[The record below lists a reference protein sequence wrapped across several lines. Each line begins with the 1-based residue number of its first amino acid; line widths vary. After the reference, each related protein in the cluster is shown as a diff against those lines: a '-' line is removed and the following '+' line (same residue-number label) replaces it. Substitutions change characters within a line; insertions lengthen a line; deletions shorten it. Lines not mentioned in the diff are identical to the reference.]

1 MATSSVTGN
10 ALRPLRLPYIVELLR
25 AQPLPAEVMLPKLNR
40 AIRAAGIA
48 EISLRTL
55 QHDLEWLL
63 DNLGKAGIER
73 VVRAE
78 LQPPLPAEFHRYRIF
93 YRLIGAEDLI
103 PITSELVFLS
113 EMEALALV
121 AARAQLATPATP
133 GIKDATAGPLA
144 DALDTLIRRLG
155 LGAKDDRIP
164 DILAVTQAA
173 PEPYDPAHLLAIL
186 RAIRLRDAVE
196 MQYHSLG
203 KPVKTVVAQP
213 IRVALVEG
221 EPYLWAWDSEAKKLK
236 NYKVARVESV
246 TRRNGLSN
254 VPSGLDTE
262 VRGNLSAGFRGV
274 SGPGQRGRVVLRL
287 SATGVPHLRHR
298 KLGRNLDWKD
308 LPDGGARVSFNTSG
322 MEAIR
327 HWLLQCGG
335 EIVVESPAPLET
347 WFAAETERM
356 ALAYRK
362 HAGQTRATA
371 VTAATDP

>member
-1 MATSSVTGN
+1 MATSSAASN
-10 ALRPLRLPYIVELLR
+10 ALRPLRLPRIIDVLR
-25 AQPLPAEVMLPKLNR
+25 SQPLPAEVMLPQLNKALR
-40 AIRAAGIA
+40 TAGIP

-63 DNLGKAGIER
+63 ANLGKAGIER
-73 VVRAE
+73 VARAD
-78 LQPPLPAEFHRYRIF
+78 LNPPPPTEFHRYRIF

-103 PITSELVFLS
+103 SINSELVFLC

-133 GIKDATAGPLA
+133 GVKDVTAGPLA
-144 DALDTLIRRLG
+144 DALDNLIRRLG
-155 LGAKDDRIP
+155 LGAKDNRIP

-173 PEPYDPAHLLAIL
+173 PEPYDPAHLLAVL

-203 KPVKTVVAQP
+203 KPVKTVIAQP

-246 TRRNGLSN
+246 IRCHGLPG
-254 VPSGLDTE
+254 VPSGLDAE

-274 SGPGQRGRVVLRL
+274 AGAGQRGRVVLRL
-287 SATGVPHLRHR
+287 TATAVPHLRHR
-298 KLGRNLDWKD
+298 KLGGSLDWKD
-308 LPDGGARVSFNTSG
+308 LPDGGARVAFNTSG

-335 EIVVESPAPLET
+335 EIVVESPAPLVA

-356 ALAYRK
+356 AAAYRQPAAK
-362 HAGQTRATA
+362 SCTTA
-371 VTAATDP
+371 VTAND

>member
-1 MATSSVTGN
+1 MVKSSAAGN
-10 ALRPLRLPYIVELLR
+10 ALRPLRLPRIVEILR
-25 AQPLPAEVMLPKLNR
+25 TQSLPAEVILPQLNR
-40 AIRAAGIA
+40 ALRTAGIP

-63 DNLGKAGIER
+63 TNLGKAGIER
-73 VVRAE
+73 VVRAD
-78 LQPPLPAEFHRYRIF
+78 LQPPPPTEFHRYRIF

-103 PITSELVFLS
+103 PITSELVFLC

-133 GIKDATAGPLA
+133 GVKDATAGPLA
-144 DALDTLIRRLG
+144 DALDNLIRRLG

-196 MQYHSLG
+196 MEYRSLG
-203 KPVKTVVAQP
+203 KPMKAVTAQP
-213 IRVALVEG
+213 IRVVLVEG
-221 EPYLWAWDSEAKKLK
+221 EPYLWAWDNEAKKLK

-246 TRRNGLSN
+246 TRRDGLPN
-254 VPSGLDTE
+254 VPSGLDAE

-287 SATGVPHLRHR
+287 TAAAVPHLRQR
-298 KLGRNLDWKD
+298 KLGGNLDWKD
-308 LPDGGARVSFNTSG
+308 LPDGGAKVAFNTSG

-335 EIVVESPAPLET
+335 EVVVESPAALVA
-347 WFAAETERM
+347 WFTAETERM
-356 ALAYRK
+356 AAAYRQP
-362 HAGQTRATA
+362 AGKSHATA
-371 VTAATDP
+371 VTATD